1 MASFWFKHI
10 SPMVAKLERFIFIE
24 RKEYHV
30 KFDRHYELKSSI
42 VPLRTTQPVEK
53 FSYRCKQERN
63 KLNQNCRR
71 RKKKTNQSTIIFKK
85 GYKYDPLSN
94 ET

>member
-10 SPMVAKLERFIFIE
+10 SPRVAKLERFIFIE

-30 KFDRHYELKSSI
+30 KFDRHYELKSYI

-63 KLNQNCRR
+63 KLNQNYRR
-71 RKKKTNQSTIIFKK
+71 RKKKKKNQIIFKK
-85 GYKYDPLSN
+85 GCKYDPLSN